1 MRKALIGIL
10 MAATM
15 ATPLAAQDN
24 NNGWRHNG
32 ESRGDRG
39 QGRAERGEGRGGG
52 QWRQQQQQ
60 QQQQAQQ
67 QQAQPQQQA
76 PQQQAP
82 QQQNQRQWSRGQG
95 EGQRQQW
102 QGNGGQN
109 WQGNRGGNWRGG
121 GERQAL
127 EQRIQEAR
135 DASRQRAEGL
145 SPRYQ
150 RQAERNQ
157 QRTEEQLRRNYQQ
170 DRRGDRYRDDRRDNR
185 DSWDNGGQWG
195 RNDGRYGQR
204 SYSWSRNWRNDNRY
218 DWQRYRYS
226 NRNAFHRGP
235 YYAPY
240 RGYGYN
246 RLGIGIVLDSLFYSR
261 NYWIDDPFDYRLPPT
276 PPGTQ
281 WIRYY
286 NDVVLVDVYSG
297 EVVDV
302 IYDFFW

>member
-60 QQQQAQQ
+60 QQQAQQ

-102 QGNGGQN
+102 QGNGGQH
-109 WQGNRGGNWRGG
+109 WQGNRGGNWQGG
-121 GERQAL
+121 GARQAL
-127 EQRIQEAR
+127 EQRNKETRA
-135 DASRQRAEGL
+135 ASRQRAEGL

-150 RQAERNQ
+150 RQAARNQ
-157 QRTEEQLRRNYQQ
+157 QRTEEQLRRNY
-170 DRRGDRYRDDRRDNR
+170 
-185 DSWDNGGQWG
+185 
-195 RNDGRYGQR
+195 
-204 SYSWSRNWRNDNRY
+204 
-218 DWQRYRYS
+218 
-226 NRNAFHRGP
+226 
-235 YYAPY
+235 
-240 RGYGYN
+240 
-246 RLGIGIVLDSLFYSR
+246 
-261 NYWIDDPFDYRLPPT
+261 
-276 PPGTQ
+276 
-281 WIRYY
+281 
-286 NDVVLVDVYSG
+286 
-297 EVVDV
+297 
-302 IYDFFW
+302 